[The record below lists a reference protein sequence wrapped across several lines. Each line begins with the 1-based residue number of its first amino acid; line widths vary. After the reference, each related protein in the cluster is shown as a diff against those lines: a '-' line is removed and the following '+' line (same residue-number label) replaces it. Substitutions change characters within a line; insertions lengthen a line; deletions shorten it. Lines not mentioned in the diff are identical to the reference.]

1 MRLKAGSTI
10 LVPKTSAT
18 TTSDIAENIIDSA
31 QIALEADRGDSRR
44 KGHKLT
50 GAQRFK
56 ASAAN
61 AVAEIKN
68 RVSRAGKSSAH
79 ANGRKHR

>member
-10 LVPKTSAT
+10 LVPKTAASADNQIT
-18 TTSDIAENIIDSA
+18 ENIVETA
-31 QIALEADRGDSRR
+31 QIALEADRGEGRR
-44 KGHKLT
+44 HGHLT

-61 AVAEIKN
+61 AIAEFKS
-68 RVSRAGKSSAH
+68 RVSHKTSQSH
-79 ANGRKHR
+79 GRKHR

>member
-31 QIALEADRGDSRR
+31 QIALEADRGESRR

-68 RVSRAGKSSAH
+68 RISRKSKTKRH
-79 ANGRKHR
+79 